1 MWPDAPYDRHLTP
14 PPSTPKVMISLR
26 RSTRDVH
33 PDQKVERSVE
43 ELMLRELVVEK
54 NRQLNLRRRMGKRLD
69 VFPSSFTISTHADL
83 YLELIVCFLS
93 PSNNN
98 ISVKK

>member
-1 MWPDAPYDRHLTP
+1 
-14 PPSTPKVMISLR
+14 
-26 RSTRDVH
+26 
-33 PDQKVERSVE
+33 
-43 ELMLRELVVEK
+43 
-54 NRQLNLRRRMGKRLD
+54 MGKRLD

-98 ISVKK
+98 ISVKKIKHSLNIMYLSPLKLTVIIRAFNK